1 LIEGFIMAIKID
13 FTKLNELINIQKE
26 RQLIMQA
33 LSENLGIDIS
43 FNDDEVLKFAQ
54 EAYANYIETEII
66 SEVDEWMKSVL
77 S

>member
-1 LIEGFIMAIKID
+1 MAIKID